1 MIKSSTNQF
10 VYGEMGEI
18 ALSRAIFLLS
28 SSHTLPG
35 QHSFP
40 SNFLLLSLLVST
52 RATTALFL
60 LKKKKIKISI
70 RKSGLPGLSTEHST
84 KRSNNVWHKPSS
96 QGWMRQSSRRKRFPS
111 ASKISETYH
120 TVGSPKMTLKYT
132 TITHTEHQALLFL
145 WAILLPTRYAGS
157 NHGTNLWQWPK
168 ND

>member
-1 MIKSSTNQF
+1 MVKWVKLLFPGQFSYYHPLIHYQASTVSPPTF
-10 VYGEMGEI
+10 
-18 ALSRAIFLLS
+18 S
-28 SSHTLPG
+28 SSHFLCQPE
-35 QHSFP
+35 
-40 SNFLLLSLLVST
+40 LLLLCFSS
-52 RATTALFL
+52 
-60 LKKKKIKISI
+60 KKKKIKISI